1 MSRDDGFLR
10 AYLDGE
16 LSPDEHTALDT
27 HLATCAQCRVRLEE
41 LSAQAT
47 AVTGRLAVLES
58 AGAGSA
64 VSARQAWVRL
74 QRDLAPTHPAR
85 LTWKERTDVFRQQLF
100 TGRMRP
106 LMAGLAALV
115 LMIALFNLEPV
126 RVAANQFLGVF
137 RIRKFAVITLDPGQ
151 LDRLRELEGVL
162 GDGQGFPFGQTRVI
176 KEPGQPKMVA
186 SASAAGSQAGI
197 SIRLPGQLPTGVN
210 SQPVLYIQ
218 DAGAAQMTVDR
229 ARVQAV
235 LDAIGRSDLKLPA
248 TLDGATIEFTIP
260 ASVIA
265 EYAGLPGL
273 RLVQMTSP
281 SVNLPPGVDL
291 AELGSI
297 GLEVLGMSKDEAR
310 RLAATIDW
318 NNTLVIPLPADMAS
332 VQEVSVDGVT
342 GLLISTRPT
351 ASSPTGPTR
360 NRIIHSLMWTKNGIV
375 YNLTGGGT
383 AADLLAA
390 ANSMQ

>member
-16 LSPDEHTALDT
+16 LSPDGHTSLDA
-27 HLATCAQCRVRLEE
+27 HLATCAQCRARLEE
-41 LSAQAT
+41 LSAHAT
-47 AVTGRLAVLES
+47 VVTGRLAILEFE
-58 AGAGSA
+58 GAEST

-74 QRDLAPTHPAR
+74 QRELAPTHPAEF
-85 LTWKERTDVFRQQLF
+85 TWKERLDVIRQQLF

-106 LMAGLAALV
+106 LLAGLAALV
-115 LMIALFNLEPV
+115 LVIALFSLEPV
-126 RVAANQFLGVF
+126 RAAANQFLGVF
-137 RIRKFAVITLDPGQ
+137 RVRKFAVITLDPAQ
-151 LDRLRELEGVL
+151 LDRLRELEGIL
-162 GDGQGFPFGQTRVI
+162 GDDQGFPFGQTRVI
-176 KEPGQPKMVA
+176 KEPGQPKTVA
-186 SASAAGSQAGI
+186 SVSEAGAQAGI
-197 SIRLPGQLPTGVN
+197 SVRLPGQLPSGVN
-210 SQPVLYIQ
+210 SQPVLHIQ

-229 ARVQAV
+229 AKVQAV

-248 TLDGATIEFTIP
+248 ALDGATIEFTIP
-260 ASVIA
+260 TSVMA

-318 NNTLVIPLPADMAS
+318 NNTLVVPLPADMAS
-332 VQEVSVDGVT
+332 AQEVSVDGVT
-342 GLLISTRPT
+342 GILISTLPT
-351 ASSPTGPTR
+351 ASSPSGTTR

-375 YNLTGGGT
+375 YNLTGGGSS
-383 AADLLAA
+383 ADLLAA
-390 ANSMQ
+390 ANSMH